1 MKPSLLV
8 SGLLVGLS
16 TPLLAQDP
24 AALEHSHP
32 FRDQLRRDAE
42 TGLVWCS
49 GDNFKASFGSGFT
62 FFPVLGENAP
72 KNLPLDWQTQSIRIG
87 AQELSLSAG
96 ESSFTADRYEI
107 RRGGIVERYD
117 VTVSGIEQSF
127 IFESPSAWLRAG
139 VPSDG
144 NLAVRAKLNTPLH
157 AAPTEARHG
166 ALVFADAKGNPTIRY
181 GEAFAFDAAGR
192 RIEVTTAFD
201 GEHVTLEIARDWLDQ
216 ADYPVT
222 LDPLTSSSGIGA
234 SPATGSGNSV
244 SRDDG
249 NNRLLFA
256 YARFVSA
263 TDSDLYLRLTD
274 DSLAAPSTV
283 FSDLSNL
290 RSTRRASVDYVRGAS
305 RWICAFGVE
314 EVTNE
319 FIRVL
324 AMNGADTTGATA
336 VTVDVPRDLGL
347 HDGDPAFGGTDAGG
361 QIHGYLAFRRELSP
375 GITPNTGNS
384 RVYGTLLDAT
394 NLTFGPRQSLRTE
407 GGTNYDAEWPFVSRQ
422 VGVNDGWVVV
432 WQDYNYDN
440 ANDDWDVLAQ
450 RIAPDGTR
458 VDQTTLGSDNVSTAH
473 KVRPVVAGSNDRYL
487 LAVVHRANSGKTSL
501 GSGDEIRVQR
511 FDWPATGQAPIEQT
525 VRVLKSSPSPNL
537 NLRDSSAPIAADH
550 RTDSH
555 WAVAWWQS
563 GVGVSIARLGFQ
575 GRAVE
580 TQVAY
585 TNSGTA
591 VASWPAVTYDNDN
604 QEFVMSFGV
613 ADGGTNPIYAR
624 RFYSDATQSSLGTGC
639 VGTLYATNRGT
650 AVPFAGSESFGL
662 TMENGLPNS
671 LTWIFLGFGYQVNPL
686 PAGAPGCF
694 LLLNPG
700 MSLLPVH
707 NELSNAVGTV
717 TVSLPLPDTIA
728 TADVFWQAIQFSGG
742 NLYST
747 NALFTQIR

>member
-16 TPLLAQDP
+16 TPLLAQDH
-24 AALEHSHP
+24 AVLEHSHP

-49 GDNFKASFGSGFT
+49 GDDFKASFGRGFA
-62 FFPVLGENAP
+62 FFPVLGEAAP
-72 KNLPLDWQTQSIRIG
+72 TNLPLDWQTQSIRIG
-87 AQELSLSAG
+87 QHELELPSG
-96 ESSFTADRYEI
+96 ESSFTANRYEI
-107 RRGGIVERYD
+107 RRGAIVERYD
-117 VTVSGIEQSF
+117 VTVEGIEQSF
-127 IFESPSAWLRAG
+127 IFESPAAWLRSGIPA
-139 VPSDG
+139 DG
-144 NLAVRAKLNTPLH
+144 NLAVRAKLSTPLH
-157 AAPTEARHG
+157 AEPTTARHG

-201 GEHVTLEIARDWLDQ
+201 GEHVTLEIARDWLEQ

-222 LDPLTSSSGIGA
+222 LDPLTSSISIG
-234 SPATGSGNSV
+234 SNSTTGSGNSV
-244 SRDDG
+244 SRDDS

-263 TDSDLYLRLTD
+263 SDSDLYLRMTD
-274 DSLAAPSTV
+274 DSLTPSTTV
-283 FSDLSNL
+283 FSDLSNS

-314 EVTNE
+314 EVANE
-319 FIRVL
+319 FIRVV
-324 AMNGADTTGATA
+324 AMNGNDTTGATA
-336 VTVDVPRDLGL
+336 TTVDMPRDLGL
-347 HDGDPAFGGTDAGG
+347 HDGDPAFGGSDAGG

-375 GITPNTGNS
+375 GVTPNTGDS
-384 RVYGTLLDAT
+384 RIYGTLLDAT
-394 NLTFGPRQSLRTE
+394 NLTFGPRENLRTE
-407 GGTNYDAEWPFVSRQ
+407 GGANYDAEWPFVSRQ
-422 VGVNDGWVVV
+422 VGTGDGWVVV

-458 VDQTTLGSDNVSTAH
+458 LDQATLGNDNVSTAH

-487 LAVVHRANSGKTSL
+487 LAVVHRTNSGKTSL
-501 GSGDEIRVQR
+501 GSGNEIRVQR
-511 FDWPATGQAPIEQT
+511 FDWPANGLAPVEQP
-525 VRVLKSSPSPNL
+525 VRVLESSATLTL

-580 TQVAY
+580 TAVVYA
-585 TNSGTA
+585 NSGSA

-604 QEFVMSFGV
+604 LEFVLSFGV
-613 ADGGTNPIYAR
+613 ADGAANPIYAR
-624 RFYSDATQSSLGTGC
+624 RFSSDAAQSSLGTGC

-650 AVPFAGSESFGL
+650 TLPYAGSDGFGL
-662 TMENGLPNS
+662 AMESGLPNS

-686 PAGAPGCF
+686 PAGAPGCS

-707 NELSNAVGTV
+707 NGLSDPVGALEIA
-717 TVSLPLPDTIA
+717 LPLPDTIA
-728 TADVFWQAIQFSGG
+728 SADVFWQAIQFSAG

-747 NALFTQIR
+747 NVVYTQIR